1 MGQHLSGLF
10 DRRARV
16 ACLGDSITYGF
27 GLPDRES
34 ECYPSQLQS
43 LLKTEAQ
50 VDVAV
55 DNFGVS
61 GACMNDDGDLPY
73 RKQVAYIDAVGKSSR
88 LAAVVVMLGTN
99 DCKKNNWDRHRFL
112 DSFRALLDDFSAS
125 PQGAAKGSGPAILI
139 CRPPPLFLDGFEA
152 EYKAMLEA
160 LDSLI
165 AEEHEA
171 AAAAGLESKAAAMV
185 AEAQVLPRRRREPEQ
200 QEPLAAPMG
209 RGRLV
214 CVVDVHSALA
224 SEHLFPDYVHPGAEG
239 ALRIA
244 TEVERVLTATVPGT
258 WSFSNRTRERV

>member
-1 MGQHLSGLF
+1 MGQHLSGYF

-73 RKQVAYIDAVGKSSR
+73 RKQAAYIDAVCKSSR

-112 DSFRALLDDFSAS
+112 DSFRALLDDVSAS

-160 LDSLI
+160 LDSLV
-165 AEEHEA
+165 AEEEEA
-171 AAAAGLESKAAAMV
+171 AAAAGLGRLLV
-185 AEAQVLPRRRREPEQ
+185 EAQVLPRRRREPEQ
-200 QEPLAAPMG
+200 QEPLAAAMG

-224 SEHLFPDYVHPGAEG
+224 SEEHLFPDFVHPGAEG

-244 TEVERVLTATVPGT
+244 TEVERILRPKLSIVAEGKHV
-258 WSFSNRTRERV
+258 